1 MAKMGIP
8 IRSNKRD
15 NDPPHQEFQVTITNQ
30 TELLLIIATNLLDQ
44 RDYFEIKVEG
54 KE

>member
-15 NDPPHQEFQVTITNQ
+15 NDPPHQEFQVIIQNYGGALT
-30 TELLLIIATNLLDQ
+30 IIATNL
-44 RDYFEIKVEG
+44 RD
-54 KE
+54 